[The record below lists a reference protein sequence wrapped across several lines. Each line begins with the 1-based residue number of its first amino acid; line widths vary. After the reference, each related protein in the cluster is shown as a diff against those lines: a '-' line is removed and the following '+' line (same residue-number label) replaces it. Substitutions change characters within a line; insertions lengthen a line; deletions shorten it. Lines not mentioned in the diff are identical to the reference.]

1 MQSRTP
7 DHGLRP
13 TFRQFLFSKS
23 SPPSDSRSVFL
34 CKFWMSTSNCWILCI
49 FNLTLNWNKQF
60 KRTHLLPKMLRSCA
74 KLKRLYSKVCRA
86 IAQKCSKRSST
97 MTTALSRWKLS
108 CDVSQN
114 DMKSWWNY
122 GITRNLRN
130 QLWQH
135 SANSHGFKWIHG
147 SAALRM
153 QRNHSIE
160 PSKDPF
166 CGLVMSCAAICCPK
180 CLKHSMLEW

>member
-1 MQSRTP
+1 MV
-7 DHGLRP
+7 
-13 TFRQFLFSKS
+13 S
-23 SPPSDSRSVFL
+23 SPPLDNSSSLNVHLLATPDLFFIHANVEREAS
-34 CKFWMSTSNCWILCI
+34 STWHAL
-49 FNLTLNWNKQF
+49 KQK

-86 IAQKCSKRSST
+86 IAQKCSNRSST

-108 CDVSQN
+108 CDVPTN
-114 DMKSWWNY
+114 WKCFTKWHE
-122 GITRNLRN
+122 ILVALRN
-130 QLWQH
+130 YTKPEKQIMTTLSKFTWMT
-135 SANSHGFKWIHG
+135 WIHP